1 MDGYLNEPAAAERTE
16 HGETAFLDLLLR
28 DAPAVEYERPLVR
41 ARANRADP
49 GRLAELER
57 AKLLALRVRAV
68 LSESQRRE
76 SELAALF
83 ETANDLAGMRNL
95 DQVLRAIVDRARA
108 LLGTDTSYLTLT
120 DQVVGDTAMRVTSGS
135 VSARF
140 QRLRLGPG
148 EGLGGLVA
156 QTALPYVTAN
166 YPEDDRFRHTETID
180 SGVAEEGLVAI
191 LGVPLL
197 LNGQVIGVLFAA
209 NRRERPFVHS
219 EIALLGSLA
228 AHAAIAIDTAN
239 LIDGTH
245 AALNELNAVNEQLQ
259 EHNTAVERAADAHD
273 RLAELVLR
281 GGGVDEVAATI
292 REVLGGEVR
301 IHDAAAVWDGEDAQP
316 DLAAAVEESL
326 GSGRVARAGDAWVA
340 AAAAGTELLGT
351 LTLRGVDLADADQ
364 RILERAAMVIAL
376 LLLLRRSVNEAEH
389 RLRGDLLEEV
399 LDSPDRDPDLLQ
411 ERAGRLATDL
421 DAAHVVVVAEAASA
435 NAARL
440 RSAATH
446 LAETK
451 HGLAGVRHGRTVLVL
466 PGTDP
471 VGVGRYAAAEL
482 RAAAN
487 APVTAGVAGPTTG
500 LDTIPGRY
508 GEALRCVRA
517 LRSLDRDGEVASPD
531 ELGFLGLLLST
542 NRQAPEFVAATLGPL
557 LEYDE
562 QRGTALVATLRAYF
576 ACGANLSRTKREL
589 RVHVNTVAQRLE
601 RIGQLIGA
609 DWQDPERALE
619 LQLALRLH
627 RLLDGGVDLDGGG
640 GAGARG

>member
-1 MDGYLNEPAAAERTE
+1 MDGQLNEPAATGETE
-16 HGETAFLDLLLR
+16 HGETVFLDLLLR

-41 ARANRADP
+41 ARAAGADP
-49 GRLAELER
+49 ARLAELER

-68 LSESQRRE
+68 LSDRQRRE

-95 DQVLRAIVDRARA
+95 DQVLRAIVDRART

-120 DQVVGDTAMRVTSGS
+120 DPVVGDTAMRVTSGS

-140 QRLRLGPG
+140 QRLRLGSG

-166 YPEDDRFRHTETID
+166 YPEDDRFRHTEAID
-180 SGVAEEGLVAI
+180 AGVAEEGLVAI
-191 LGVPLL
+191 LGVPLV

-209 NRRERPFVHS
+209 NRHERPFGHS

-239 LIDGTH
+239 LIDSTH
-245 AALNELNAVNEQLQ
+245 AALNELNTVNEQLQ
-259 EHNTAVERAADAHD
+259 EHSTAVERAADAHD
-273 RLAELVLR
+273 RLATLVLR
-281 GGGVDEVAATI
+281 GGGVDEVAAAI
-292 REVLGGEVR
+292 GDVLGGEVR
-301 IHDAAAVWDGEDAQP
+301 IHDAVAMGDDEDAVS

-326 GSGRVARAGDAWVA
+326 GNGRVARAGDTWVV

-351 LTLRGVDLADADQ
+351 LTLRGVDLDDADQ
-364 RILERAAMVIAL
+364 RILERAAMVTAL

-399 LDSPDRDPDLLQ
+399 LDSPDRDPDLLRQ
-411 ERAGRLATDL
+411 RAGRLSTDL

-446 LAETK
+446 LAETR

-466 PGTDP
+466 PGTEP
-471 VGVGRYAAAEL
+471 VRVGRYAAAEL

-487 APVTAGVAGPTTG
+487 APVTAGAAGQTTG
-500 LDTIPGRY
+500 LATIPGRY
-508 GEALRCVRA
+508 DEALRCLRA
-517 LRSLDRDGEVASPD
+517 LRSLGREGEVASPD
-531 ELGFLGLLLST
+531 ELGFLGLLLSS
-542 NRQAPEFVAATLGPL
+542 NRQAPEFVTATLGPL

-562 QRGTALVATLRAYF
+562 QRGTALVPTLRAYF
-576 ACGANLSRTKREL
+576 ASGANLSRTKRAL
-589 RVHVNTVAQRLE
+589 HVHVNTVAQRLE
-601 RIGQLIGA
+601 RISQLIGA

-627 RLLDGGVDLDGGG
+627 RLLDGGVDLDGGD
-640 GAGARG
+640 RR